1 MSREC
6 AGNEPGECARLAGT
20 AVKRA
25 MPAAESRAAQVT
37 QSPPVLSAGWC
48 RDGVE
53 MATREGGEMFCAGET
68 QGSTLSISGRSGCR
82 DRMAALAHTLH
93 SRTQRDQ
100 TERQMPGL
108 YSGKYENLPTN
119 LRPQLT
125 VRPRAQL
132 LKRQPRRGNHPH
144 VTDLY
149 SKCSSLF
156 DTAADRQHAMGRR
169 LLRGQ

>member
-1 MSREC
+1 MSGQNRGE
-6 AGNEPGECARLAGT
+6 AGSAGRGGMLCYPGD
-20 AVKRA
+20 
-25 MPAAESRAAQVT
+25 AESA
-37 QSPPVLSAGWC
+37 PPLSGVVQRWGGDGDSGGRGDVL
-48 RDGVE
+48 R
-53 MATREGGEMFCAGET
+53 RET
-68 QGSTLSISGRSGCR
+68 QGSALSISGSSGCR

-108 YSGKYENLPTN
+108 YSGKYEYLQHHWRGVTVPTN

-144 VTDLY
+144 ATVLY
-149 SKCSSLF
+149 SKCSSLT
-156 DTAADRQHAMGRR
+156 DTTADRQHAMGRR
-169 LLRGQ
+169 RLRGQ